1 MVDVSIGGIPESTT
15 VADDNVVAFPT
26 LMSGGL
32 ADLMASASAPGTPHE
47 LRHEMTARA
56 DFRSQ
61 ATSRMQPRRLR
72 WRKPLGIA
80 VATGACLITT
90 TTGLAAAT
98 GFPQSAARIVDPILN
113 HVDINVTPQTV
124 APPQVVPGGNKAV
137 TQGSSSKGTADVSR
151 SRSRNTPAC
160 SDKSDPSGGDAPNL
174 NATGGSRSCLHQAS
188 TAAGGGTSARTPANQ
203 DRNLATGFRSG
214 SGQGGAGGA
223 DQSTGTGQGTG
234 SNRGG
239 NQGTGSNRGGD
250 QGTGSNRG
258 GNQGTGSNRGRN
270 QGTGSNRGGN
280 KGTGSGRGG
289 KHGTGKGHGSGTGG
303 NGGSGSGHHHHGTTP
318 DG

>member
-98 GFPQSAARIVDPILN
+98 GFPQSAARNCRPDTQSRRYQRHAPDRRPSASCPRREQSGHPRVLLEGNSRRVPFALPKYPRLFGQERS
-113 HVDINVTPQTV
+113 VGWRCAEPQRNRRLGV
-124 APPQVVPGGNKAV
+124 LFASGLHSGRRW
-137 TQGSSSKGTADVSR
+137 DLR
-151 SRSRNTPAC
+151 S
-160 SDKSDPSGGDAPNL
+160 D
-174 NATGGSRSCLHQAS
+174 
-188 TAAGGGTSARTPANQ
+188 
-203 DRNLATGFRSG
+203 
-214 SGQGGAGGA
+214 
-223 DQSTGTGQGTG
+223 TGQSGPQPGDRIPLWQWTG
-234 SNRGG
+234 WSRGG
-239 NQGTGSNRGGD
+239 
-250 QGTGSNRG
+250 
-258 GNQGTGSNRGRN
+258 
-270 QGTGSNRGGN
+270 
-280 KGTGSGRGG
+280 
-289 KHGTGKGHGSGTGG
+289 
-303 NGGSGSGHHHHGTTP
+303 
-318 DG
+318 